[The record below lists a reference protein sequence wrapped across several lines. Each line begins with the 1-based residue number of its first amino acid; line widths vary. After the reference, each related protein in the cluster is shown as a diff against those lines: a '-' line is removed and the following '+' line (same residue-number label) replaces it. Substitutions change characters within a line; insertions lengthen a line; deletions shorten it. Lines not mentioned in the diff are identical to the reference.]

1 MLKILIMENYVNW
14 FEIPVSDFPRAKN
27 FYSQVL
33 EAEITEVEMMGSL
46 MGMLPS
52 DDRNVSGAI
61 VKGDDY
67 EPSKSG
73 TLIYLNGQNN
83 LTAMLD
89 RVEEAGGTIILGKTP
104 ISDQFGYFGL
114 FLDTEGN
121 KMAIHSMN

>member
-1 MLKILIMENYVNW
+1 MLKISIMENYVSW

-52 DDRNVSGAI
+52 DGQNVSGAI

-67 EPSKSG
+67 EPAKVGS
-73 TLIYLNGQNN
+73 LIYLNGQNN
-83 LTAMLD
+83 ITAMLE
-89 RVEEAGGTIILGKTP
+89 RVEAAGGTVILGKTP
-104 ISDQFGYFGL
+104 ISEEFGYFGL